1 MFSDN
6 TDTKSNIFERS
17 WINFKQAEFV
27 MDLFYKDLS
36 NILNLK
42 HSNVNALMESLVSNL
57 NNLLGKHALLKKNQ

>member
-17 WINFKQAEFV
+17 WTNFKQAEFV

-42 HSNVNALMESLVSNL
+42 HSNMNALMESLVSNL

>member
-17 WINFKQAEFV
+17 WTNFKQAEFV
-27 MDLFYKDLS
+27 MDLFYKDLI

>member
-17 WINFKQAEFV
+17 WTNFKQAEFV

>member
-17 WINFKQAEFV
+17 WTNFKQAEFV

-42 HSNVNALMESLVSNL
+42 HSNGNALMESLVSNL

>member
-17 WINFKQAEFV
+17 WTNFKQAEFV
-27 MDLFYKDLS
+27 MDLFYEDLS

>member
-17 WINFKQAEFV
+17 WTNFKQAEFV

-42 HSNVNALMESLVSNL
+42 HSNVNTLMESLVSNL

>member
-57 NNLLGKHALLKKNQ
+57 NNLLGKNALLKKNQ

>member
-17 WINFKQAEFV
+17 WTNFKQAEFV
-27 MDLFYKDLS
+27 MDLLYKDLS